1 MTFDIDKAVA
11 DCEESLIK
19 DIARLVKHN
28 SVESEALEGMPFGK
42 GPADA
47 LNEALK
53 ISEEL
58 GFETKNY
65 DNYAGY
71 AQMGEGDKLI
81 GIIGHVDIVPVGDG
95 WKYDPFTAQVHDDT
109 LYGRGVTD
117 DKGPTLAALYAM
129 KIVKD
134 MGVPITKRV
143 RLLFGAN
150 EETGMRGV
158 KHYKEIEGDF
168 DYGFTPDASFPL
180 IFGEKGTF
188 GATFSADINNENA
201 KVKIISVKGGYARNV
216 VCDKCVAVLEKN
228 DYCDELI
235 KAFGEYA
242 KDANLPFTYEC
253 DDTLVLTLT
262 GVAAHASTPH
272 LGVNA
277 ISHMMRF
284 LSSSKLISSP
294 FVSGYNNAIG
304 LSYLGENCKLNLK
317 DEYGELTF
325 NVGIIDTTEN
335 RLNATIDVRYPL
347 TITTDEFQK
356 HCDDMVKVF
365 TEFGLTVDSTK
376 IGPSL
381 YISPDSDLVK
391 SLYDAYVT
399 GTNDTENKPYT
410 IGGGTYAKAFK
421 NIVAFGP
428 EMVGFDYNIHM
439 TDEFIPLD
447 HLRKAV
453 KVYVHAILNLLAI

>member
-1 MTFDIDKAVA
+1 MTFDIDKAIA
-11 DCEESLIK
+11 DYEESLIK
-19 DIARLVKHN
+19 DIARVVKHN
-28 SVESEALEGMPFGK
+28 SVESEALEGMPFGQ

-47 LNEALK
+47 LNEALQ
-53 ISEEL
+53 ICEDL

-65 DNYAGY
+65 DNYACY
-71 AQMGEGDKLI
+71 AQMGEGEKLI

-134 MGVPITKRV
+134 MGVPLTKRV

-188 GATFSADINNENA
+188 GSAFSGDINDNDA
-201 KVKIISVKGGYARNV
+201 KVKIVSLKGGYARNV
-216 VCDKCVAVLEKN
+216 VCDKCVCELEN
-228 DYCDELI
+228 N
-235 KAFGEYA
+235 EYA
-242 KDANLPFTYEC
+242 KKLQEDFKAYAQNANLPCSCEC
-253 DDTLVLTLT
+253 NNTVVLTLT
-262 GVAAHASTPH
+262 GVAAHASMPE

-277 ISHMMRF
+277 ISHMMKF
-284 LSSSKLISSP
+284 LAENELISCP
-294 FVSGYNNAIG
+294 FAKGYNKVIG
-304 LSYLGENCKLNLK
+304 LSYLGENCELNLS
-317 DEYGELTF
+317 DEYGNLTF
-325 NVGIIDTTEN
+325 NVGIIDTNDE
-335 RLNATIDVRYPL
+335 RVNATIDVRYPL
-347 TITTDEFQK
+347 TITTDEFAK
-356 HCDDMVKVF
+356 HADNMVAIF
-365 TEFGLTVDSTK
+365 TDAGLTVDSTK

-391 SLYDAYVT
+391 SLYDAYVKGT
-399 GTNDTENKPYT
+399 GDTENKPYT

-439 TDEFIPLD
+439 TDEYMPLD

-453 KVYVHAILNLLAI
+453 KVYVHAILNLLEI